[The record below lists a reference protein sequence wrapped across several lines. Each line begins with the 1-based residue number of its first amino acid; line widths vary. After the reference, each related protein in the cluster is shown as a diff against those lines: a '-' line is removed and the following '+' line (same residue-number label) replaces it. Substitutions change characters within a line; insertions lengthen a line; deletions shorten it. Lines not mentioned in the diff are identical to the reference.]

1 MVLTDL
7 NQTLINEIDNVI
19 DEDAKMKS
27 ILDRKERI
35 NSVLMNNRCT
45 IDQSLNNLDD
55 YINKGNC
62 FNCRTHCCYECH

>member
-27 ILDRKERI
+27 ILDQVQIMRRDI
-35 NSVLMNNRCT
+35 
-45 IDQSLNNLDD
+45 
-55 YINKGNC
+55 
-62 FNCRTHCCYECH
+62 